1 MQRLALLIAVS
12 VLGVAAAGC
21 GGAKITLP
29 PVAAAP
35 PQQVRVDWL
44 EPTDTKST
52 SPRLIFE
59 VKRIE
64 VGDDGWK
71 ADVAIRNETEVP
83 WALGGPTA
91 TSSVPFGVM
100 LFATG
105 DHEELEQ
112 RVNQR
117 ELPGVRDAHTAQPPP
132 PEVLEPGATWEGTV
146 ACSRRARSRPLAPHR
161 LRAAVRAGLRA
172 GRDAERA
179 DLDQRQRLPAAGIG
193 TQPSRASKTG
203 SPRSASKSVST
214 RAEPRS
220 RSSRANARP
229 RCVTA
234 SAVSPASTSK
244 HARS

>member
-146 ACSRRARSRPLAPHR
+146 AAPGALA
-161 LRAAVRAGLRA
+161 A
-172 GRDAERA
+172 GRWLRIVFGPLFAQGSAPDGMPNELTWISDNAY
-179 DLDQRQRLPAAGIG
+179 RLLG
-193 TQPSRASKTG
+193 
-203 SPRSASKSVST
+203 
-214 RAEPRS
+214 
-220 RSSRANARP
+220 
-229 RCVTA
+229 
-234 SAVSPASTSK
+234 
-244 HARS
+244 